1 MKATLLAIIILSVV
15 TWLSHLYSC
24 IKNFMESLPYV
35 VSAIIAP
42 KCLFIFSNIIVV
54 YLVSESKLSRRRS
67 KLMKTGDIAAANDED
82 MQQDIQKHEDIILTK
97 VFLPT
102 ITGVS
107 KQEQENKM
115 AMVVDEEKDVQM
127 LIVVPEKRETSVG
140 KDGVR
145 VNQCKEKVNRLV
157 LHNIGEVR
165 GEAEEGGDLE
175 LELGEEVSGD
185 VQRERAMEEESEEW
199 DLPTADELN
208 RRVEDFIARF
218 NMERQLEEARMPLCC
233 Y

>member
-1 MKATLLAIIILSVV
+1 M
-15 TWLSHLYSC
+15 
-24 IKNFMESLPYV
+24 
-35 VSAIIAP
+35 
-42 KCLFIFSNIIVV
+42 

-67 KLMKTGDIAAANDED
+67 KLIKTGGNTAAKDED
-82 MQQDIQKHEDIILTK
+82 MLQDSQKLEDIMLTE
-97 VFLPT
+97 VWLPT
-102 ITGVS
+102 IKG
-107 KQEQENKM
+107 KQEQENMM
-115 AMVVDEEKDVQM
+115 AMVVDQEKGASVRN
-127 LIVVPEKRETSVG
+127 EGRETSVG

-175 LELGEEVSGD
+175 FELGEDVSGD
-185 VQRERAMEEESEEW
+185 VQQERAMEEESEEW

-218 NMERQLEEARMPLCC
+218 NMERQLEEARMLVCC

>member
-1 MKATLLAIIILSVV
+1 MLQDSQ
-15 TWLSHLYSC
+15 
-24 IKNFMESLPYV
+24 
-35 VSAIIAP
+35 
-42 KCLFIFSNIIVV
+42 
-54 YLVSESKLSRRRS
+54 KL
-67 KLMKTGDIAAANDED
+67 
-82 MQQDIQKHEDIILTK
+82 EDIMLTE
-97 VFLPT
+97 VWLPT
-102 ITGVS
+102 IKG
-107 KQEQENKM
+107 KQEQENMM
-115 AMVVDEEKDVQM
+115 AMVVDQEKGASVRN
-127 LIVVPEKRETSVG
+127 EGRETSVG

-208 RRVEDFIARF
+208 RRVEDFVARF
-218 NMERQLEEARMPLCC
+218 NMERQLEEARMLVCC

>member
-1 MKATLLAIIILSVV
+1 
-15 TWLSHLYSC
+15 
-24 IKNFMESLPYV
+24 
-35 VSAIIAP
+35 
-42 KCLFIFSNIIVV
+42 V

-67 KLMKTGDIAAANDED
+67 KLIKTGGNTAAKDED
-82 MQQDIQKHEDIILTK
+82 MLQDSQKLEDIMLTE
-97 VFLPT
+97 VWLPT
-102 ITGVS
+102 IKG
-107 KQEQENKM
+107 KQEQENMM
-115 AMVVDEEKDVQM
+115 AMVVDQEKGASVRN
-127 LIVVPEKRETSVG
+127 EGRETSVG

-218 NMERQLEEARMPLCC
+218 NMERQLEEARMLVCC